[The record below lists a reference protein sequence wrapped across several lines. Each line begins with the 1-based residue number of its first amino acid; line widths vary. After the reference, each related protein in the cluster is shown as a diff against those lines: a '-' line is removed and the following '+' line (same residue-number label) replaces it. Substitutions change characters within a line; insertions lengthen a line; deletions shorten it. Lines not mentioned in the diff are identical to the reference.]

1 VNRIIHT
8 GLTAFACVVAMAWL
22 TGCLSGPDK
31 GGAVEPYVPVMK
43 RTVVVES
50 ARNPGRGFFPKA
62 KPDAP
67 LPTGPVSTVTNR
79 MSNQVLEQTGRVLRR
94 GDKIQMTIYAP
105 PEPFSCVHVVDEDGR
120 LNIPLLGTMTVAG
133 QSCGDAQRAIEK
145 AYIDQKIY
153 KMVTVIIV
161 PPEGEYTVSGEMIRP
176 GPYPLTRDLTL
187 LQALGRAG
195 RYTEWADKTKVI
207 LTRANERVEIILD
220 DIKSGRRRDVVI
232 IPGDVIEV
240 PRSRY

>member
-1 VNRIIHT
+1 M
-8 GLTAFACVVAMAWL
+8 ACLA
-22 TGCLSGPDK
+22 GCLSGPDK
-31 GGAVEPYVPVMK
+31 GGAVKPYVPVMK
-43 RTVVVES
+43 RPLAKAP
-50 ARNPGRGFFPKA
+50 ARAPGRALQPK
-62 KPDAP
+62 PRWEDP
-67 LPTGPVSTVTNR
+67 SSTGLVSSVTNR
-79 MSNQVLEQTGRVLRR
+79 MSNLVLEKTGRVLRK

-207 LTRANERVEIILD
+207 LTRDNERVEIILD
-220 DIKSGRRRDVVI
+220 DIKSGRRQDVVI